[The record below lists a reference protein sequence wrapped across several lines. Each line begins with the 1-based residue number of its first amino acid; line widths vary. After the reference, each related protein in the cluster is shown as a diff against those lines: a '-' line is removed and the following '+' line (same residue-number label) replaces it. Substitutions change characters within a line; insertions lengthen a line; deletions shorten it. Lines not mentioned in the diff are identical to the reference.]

1 MASVFYQPGN
11 YVGEVKEQRLG
22 ETKTGKPQFVIRFK
36 VLGTPLDEG
45 EYAPVSQQYDRTI
58 YMVIT
63 EGTMPYVAEKL
74 KRLGYAGKGF
84 GPLDPDNA
92 SHQSFVGQVI
102 DVWCKHEADQ
112 DGNAREKWD
121 IARGPSSLTVNPLPS
136 KKVRELDALFGKS
149 LLSPDGDSTPKAKS
163 TQRQPDPV
171 LAGTEITDDD
181 IPF

>member
-1 MASVFYQPGN
+1 MSSIFYQPGN

-22 ETKTGKPQFVIRFK
+22 ETKTGKPQLVIRFK
-36 VLGTPLDEG
+36 VLGTPLDDG
-45 EYAPVSQQYDRTI
+45 EYAPVSVQYDRTI

-63 EGTMPYVAEKL
+63 EGTMPYVADKL

-84 GPLDPDNA
+84 GPLDPDHAN
-92 SHQSFVGQVI
+92 HQSFVGQMI

-112 DGNAREKWD
+112 EGNAREKWD
-121 IARGPSSLTVNPLPS
+121 IARGPSALNVNPLPS

-149 LLSPDGDSTPKAKS
+149 LLAPDSESTPAHKS
-163 TQRQPDPV
+163 NHSGPDTV